1 VSAAALD
8 QVSTEVLVVRRA
20 KRGRATSV
28 TSQLTE
34 KPAVKLR
41 VCGDDDDDDDGGWCM
56 SPVRC
61 DRQCM
66 QERRG

>member
-1 VSAAALD
+1 VSAAALE
-8 QVSTEVLVVRRA
+8 QASTEVLAVRRA
-20 KRGRATSV
+20 RRGRAASV

-41 VCGDDDDDDDGGWCM
+41 VCGDDDDGGWCM